1 MLYNVGLEIFVIM
14 VDVVAVS
21 VVWCSFGFFV
31 FYVIVSDELFS
42 DRLVLI
48 FDGMIIFFLLVLVMV
63 WMMVGVKMWCIL
75 VIISRGYSVFIM
87 VIES

>member
-14 VDVVAVS
+14 VDVVVVS